1 MQCPCRYRVL
11 CAEQGCLLS
20 KKETFWWYLS
30 ANLTTGQPYSNYT
43 HCNNGATIANVY
55 FFKTTTSYYDKK
67 KKTGK
72 GIQNFCEHMAKNDTD
87 SVTPVLSSLKPTE
100 SRESKCRNL
109 TR

>member
-1 MQCPCRYRVL
+1 M
-11 CAEQGCLLS
+11 ALLLQMFIFLRQQQATMT
-20 KKETFWWYLS
+20 KK
-30 ANLTTGQPYSNYT
+30 N
-43 HCNNGATIANVY
+43 
-55 FFKTTTSYYDKK
+55 
-67 KKTGK
+67 TGK